1 MPPLIGLDVG
11 TTAVRAAECAPG
23 KEGRTLARFAQI
35 GLPGTAAPEG
45 EVADPSAVTSS
56 IKEALRR
63 GGFRS
68 RKVAVGVANQKVVVR
83 QVDLPFMEEAELRSS
98 LQFQVQEFIPIP
110 VEDAILDFQV
120 LEEFAGEEGERRIK
134 VLLVA
139 AQRGM
144 VEALVA
150 AVQQAGLDPVLVD
163 LAPFAALR
171 ACTPDMPPMLA
182 SRESEALVDI
192 GGGVTNIVLHE
203 QGVPRFVRILPMG
216 GSDVTESLMG
226 TLGIPPEDAES
237 VKARL
242 GLAAEAGAPVAEG
255 AATIIENR
263 ASAFIDEV
271 RGSIDYYLGQPNAAQ
286 ITRVA
291 LTGGG
296 ARLPNLRVRLEAA
309 LHIPVVEADPF
320 ARVQVGS
327 AFGAEELAQISTVGA
342 VAVGLTLGEA

>member
-11 TTAVRAAECAPG
+11 TTAVRAAEVASG
-23 KEGRTLARFAQI
+23 KDGRTLVRYSQV
-35 GLPGTAAPEG
+35 GLPSQAAPDG
-45 EVADPSAVTSS
+45 EVADVPATTATV
-56 IKEALRR
+56 KEAVRR

-68 RKVAVGVANQKVVVR
+68 RRVAVSVANQKVVVR
-83 QVDLPFMEEAELRSS
+83 QVDLPFMEEDELRSS

-120 LEEFAGEEGERRIK
+120 LEEFAGEDNERRIK

-144 VEALVA
+144 VEALVS
-150 AVQQAGLDPVLVD
+150 AVQAAGLDPVLVD

-171 ACTPDMPPMLA
+171 ACTVETPSLLA
-182 SRESEALVDI
+182 QRESEALVDV

-203 QGVPRFVRILPMG
+203 QGTPRFVRILPLG
-216 GSDVTESLMG
+216 GSDITQALVSGM
-226 TLGIPPEDAES
+226 GIPIEEAES
-237 VKARL
+237 VKARV
-242 GLAAEAGAPVAEG
+242 GLAAEAGGDVSEG
-255 AATIIENR
+255 AATIIETQ

-286 ITRVA
+286 ITRVT
-291 LTGGG
+291 LTGSG

-309 LHIPVVEADPF
+309 LHITVNDADVFTRAERAPTF
-320 ARVQVGS
+320 AEDEVDEIRAG
-327 AFGAEELAQISTVGA
+327 GA
-342 VAVGLTLGEA
+342 VAIGLALGES